1 MAGWRLLSRK
11 KNLFYCPELVD
22 HYSVTPLHHYYG
34 PLRFPPIQLT
44 GLLIPRLPPGYKPQI
59 DGPLRF
65 LVLSFAARCPL
76 PPRWADPLPLPIT
89 SRIVL
94 ASSSLED

>member
-1 MAGWRLLSRK
+1 MTTVGPLRSTG
-11 KNLFYCPELVD
+11 
-22 HYSVTPLHHYYG
+22 VTPLPHYYG

-44 GLLIPRLPPGYKPQI
+44 ELWIPRLPPGYKPQI

-76 PPRWADPLPLPIT
+76 PPRWADPLLLLIT

-94 ASSSLED
+94 ASSSLAD